1 MIMSYYCGFAL
12 KCTRD
17 LINIKNRIFL
27 NRSIL
32 GHSIPLKW
40 KMIESAS
47 LGKVEPDGCEDS
59 KIILKWL
66 LNNLEY
72 QMAAVFFPQITR
84 TGALR
89 TTNR

>member
-1 MIMSYYCGFAL
+1 
-12 KCTRD
+12 
-17 LINIKNRIFL
+17 
-27 NRSIL
+27 
-32 GHSIPLKW
+32 
-40 KMIESAS
+40 MIESAS